1 MITEKVKQYIEENK
15 LCSENIF
22 YDWEAFLELLF
33 AQGCRVESIL
43 WFEYVL
49 VSEQRNSLGGG
60 GYIDKTNPDYMY
72 AETCIYKDNMENML
86 LWDIK
91 EYIQSIIASYPNNKL
106 LPSFDIV
113 NG

>member
-15 LCSENIF
+15 LCPENIF
-22 YDWEAFLELLF
+22 YDWESFLELLF
-33 AQGCRVESIL
+33 AQGCRIESIL

-49 VSEQRNSLGGG
+49 ISEQKNSLGGG

-72 AETCIYKDNMENML
+72 AETYLYKDKMENML
-86 LWDIK
+86 LFDIK
-91 EYIQSIIASYPNNKL
+91 EYIQSIIASYPNDKL